1 MANALNSYPMV
12 IDTDITTWRGATAI
26 KNAGYTTGI
35 RVFKLSLVVAHG
47 GTSSAGTVTITA
59 PSDSSTLYPPMNV
72 AAGVAADSVLYGD
85 EPTEA
90 LGTLTWRDF
99 AVTGLTATGTKL
111 LLWWGQ

>member
-1 MANALNSYPMV
+1 MV
-12 IDTDITTWRGATAI
+12 LDSDITTWRNAAAI
-26 KNAGYTTGI
+26 VAAGYQTGI
-35 RVFKLSLVVAHG
+35 RVFKLALVVGHG
-47 GTSSAGTVTITA
+47 GVSSAGTVTITA

-72 AAGVAADSVLYGD
+72 SAGIAADSILYSD

-111 LLWWGQ
+111 MLWWTQ